1 MSGASPLLWFALAA
15 VALTVATLAFVLR
28 PLLRSHGRLIVCA
41 TVAGLALA
49 PLLYLKLGA
58 SRALQGEHVVDAAT
72 TASTRAVADVRED
85 LVAQLA
91 HNPRD
96 SRGWVLLARLEL
108 GSDRFAEAAAAYE
121 RALEHGKAA
130 NDTSLWCEYAEA
142 LALAQGGRLA
152 GRPREIIG
160 RALAR
165 DPTHARALELAGSAA
180 VEAGEYRV
188 AASYWRMLLAQVPD
202 DSGEGAALR
211 AALTK
216 VELLAAV
223 ESKGGNLH

>member
-1 MSGASPLLWFALAA
+1 MSGAPPLLWFALAA
-15 VALTVATLAFVLR
+15 AALTAATLAFVLR
-28 PLLRSHGRLIVCA
+28 PLLRAHGRLIVGA
-41 TVAGLALA
+41 ALVGLAVA

-58 SRALQGEHVVDAAT
+58 SRALAEERVADAAT
-72 TASTRAVADVRED
+72 SASTRAVADARED

-121 RALEHGKAA
+121 RALENGKAA
-130 NDTSLWCEYAEA
+130 NDTALWCEYAEA
-142 LALAQGGRLA
+142 VALAQGGRLA
-152 GRPREIIG
+152 GRPREIVG

-165 DPTHARALELAGSAA
+165 DPTHAQALEFAGSAA

-188 AASYWRMLLAQVPD
+188 AASHWRMLLAQMAD
-202 DSGEGAALR
+202 DPGESAALR
-211 AALTK
+211 AALAR

-223 ESKGGNLH
+223 EPKGDNLH